1 MLHHLT
7 DYKVQFI
14 IEKTLQIT
22 KRNLNRDCIVCDQR
36 AFKTLNKKTLGNFTQ
51 TVTLILYNPPL
62 QEITKDNI
70 NVGLPKTPK
79 GKIFHKLAKHNYVL
93 SCYIIRRRIQ
103 QTKI

>member
-1 MLHHLT
+1 MLHQLT
-7 DYKVQFI
+7 DYKVQFV
-14 IEKTLQIT
+14 IENTLQIT

-36 AFKTLNKKTLGNFTQ
+36 AFKTFQNKK
-51 TVTLILYNPPL
+51 
-62 QEITKDNI
+62 TKDNI